1 MRQKLTGR
9 DYMQGIR
16 HTGIYVKDLENMILF
31 YKDVFDLNVVVRQK
45 EYGAYTDTIFN
56 ESGVGIEVC
65 KLAFSDRTMIE
76 LLHYA
81 HGNDSPD
88 WAEKIHQCGKMH
100 IAVTVDSA
108 WGMYRKLEEKGC
120 LLLSEPCD
128 APDGKAR
135 VFFARD
141 LEGNYLELVEEL

>member
-1 MRQKLTGR
+1 
-9 DYMQGIR
+9 MQRIR
-16 HTGIYVKDLENMILF
+16 HTGIYANDLESMIAF
-31 YKDVFDLNVVVRQK
+31 YMDIFDVSVAVRQR
-45 EYGAYTDTIFN
+45 ECGIYTETIFN
-56 ESGVGIEVC
+56 EIGADVEVC

-88 WAEKIHQCGKMH
+88 WSEKIYRCGKMH
-100 IAVTVDSA
+100 IAVTVASA
-108 WGMYRKLEEKGC
+108 WDMYRKLEEKGC
-120 LLLSEPCD
+120 QLLSEPCD